1 MVWPLYRID
10 GRKEGKQLVMN
21 VCVDEDDGSSE
32 EGSHTKAILRVL
44 MRIKIVWNGITS

>member
-44 MRIKIVWNGITS
+44 MRIKIVWNGI